1 MKRIILAA
9 IAVMVFGFAN
19 AQKTRFGIKGGLNI
33 STVVGGDVDDTKSLI
48 GFHVGGLAEIH
59 VVEKFFIQPELLYS
73 AQGTKVDGPLGTD
86 ADLKL
91 NYLNIP
97 VLAKYYFVENKFS
110 VEAGPQLGILLSAK
124 ADGNDIKDLTR
135 STDFGFNLGAGYNF
149 TDNFSVGIRY
159 TIGLSPLSD
168 EDIDNTEDYYDS
180 AKNSNLAL
188 SLAYKF

>member
-97 VLAKYYFVENKFS
+97 ADKQDNHFS
-110 VEAGPQLGILLSAK
+110 YQMSFEAH
-124 ADGNDIKDLTR
+124 
-135 STDFGFNLGAGYNF
+135 F
-149 TDNFSVGIRY
+149 
-159 TIGLSPLSD
+159 
-168 EDIDNTEDYYDS
+168 
-180 AKNSNLAL
+180 
-188 SLAYKF
+188 